1 MKVVG
6 RAAGLIAAIAVLA
19 WSSWVEAEPMRASLS
34 VTRQPGAETCAD
46 ERELTELVEAVAG
59 AKILSGAEERPVHLQ
74 VVMARSQAGFEAKV
88 ELSGARSGVRT
99 IEGDG
104 PGCEPLG
111 QALAVTIAVLLDAG
125 SIEAVHISK
134 PVEKRKRRPAAAPPA
149 EGSNEKGSTSPVPP
163 LTLGAGGFYDFGTLG
178 TSSGGLL
185 VSIETIIPIV
195 SFGLSFLGLPYSPS
209 DRFNSDVVYRF
220 LGGRARVCTRQ
231 PYLELFG
238 ASLCLGFL
246 AGQRRGEDTSEEEEP
261 KDGAFLAAVIQA
273 EVSRRIVGPFGLYAD
288 LALSIPFYKDPI
300 EVGTAVLPEQPV
312 TFQMGAGVRFWIGK

>member
-1 MKVVG
+1 MKLVG
-6 RAAGLIAAIAVLA
+6 WAMGVLTAIAVLG
-19 WSSWVEAEPMRASLS
+19 WGPRVEAEPTRASLS
-34 VTRQPGAETCAD
+34 VTRHPGAETCAD
-46 ERELTELVEAVAG
+46 ERELTEIVEGVAG
-59 AKILSGAEERPVHLQ
+59 AKILSGGEEKPVHLD
-74 VVMARSQAGFEAKV
+74 VAISRSTTGFEAKV
-88 ELSGARSGVRT
+88 TLSGARSGVRT

-134 PVEKRKRRPAAAPPA
+134 PIEKKRHPKAASPSEAHSEKPPA
-149 EGSNEKGSTSPVPP
+149 SPVPP

-185 VSIETIIPIV
+185 LSVETIIPIV
-195 SFGLSFLGLPYSPS
+195 SFGLSFLGLPYTPS
-209 DRFNSDVVYRF
+209 ERFNSDVVYRF

-246 AGQRRGEDTSEEEEP
+246 AGQRRGEDTSEKEETR
-261 KDGAFLAAVIQA
+261 DGAFLAAVIQA

-300 EVGTAVLPEQPV
+300 EVGTTVLDEQPV